1 MQGFPYHRLFLSK
14 QDVERMYDVLKSTDT
29 LSENRIKTNQYKIPG
44 VFLKPW
50 FFGINSYECPRI
62 NRLKFDHLTI
72 MSQPEDYIQIDQI
85 TNYFTEEARMKAR
98 VGMNLSPLEFWNQK
112 QEMII
117 QGDRS
122 VQEYREEIFK
132 FSQDK
137 TSQMREATLFKSTL
151 AKTIYDIFQP
161 KNILDF
167 SAGWGDRLIA
177 AIAYGKANYTGFD
190 PNLLLVDGH
199 QQMIQQFGGTEHQY
213 NVIPEPF
220 ETYDIKKFKQE
231 QFDLVFTSPPYFD
244 FEVYCDDE
252 NQSIKR
258 YPDYE
263 VWIKKFLFK
272 SIHQSFELLQNGGY
286 LVIHISDT
294 GSMKHVVQRMIE
306 YIQYDQNKM
315 YVGCIASQTS
325 MNKRPQPLW
334 VFKKKANK
342 RRY

>member
-14 QDVERMYDVLKSTDT
+14 QDVERMYEELKSTDT
-29 LSENRIKTNQYKIPG
+29 LSDKRIKTNQYKIQG

-50 FFGINSYECPRI
+50 YFRINSYECPRI
-62 NRLKFDHLTI
+62 NQLKFDHLTI

-85 TNYFTEEARMKAR
+85 TNFFTEEARMEAR
-98 VGMNLSPLEFWNQK
+98 VGKNISPLEFWNQK
-112 QEMII
+112 KDMII
-117 QGDRS
+117 QEDRS
-122 VQEYREEIFK
+122 VQECREEIFK
-132 FSQDK
+132 YSQDK

-151 AKTIYDIFQP
+151 AKTVYDIFQP
-161 KNILDF
+161 TNILDF

-199 QQMIQQFGGTEHQY
+199 QQIIETFRTEY
-213 NVIPEPF
+213 KYKVIAEPF

-252 NQSIKR
+252 TQSIKR

-263 VWIKKFLFK
+263 TWINKFLFK
-272 SIHQSFELLQNGGY
+272 SIDQSFALLQNSGY

-294 GSMKHVVQRMIE
+294 RSMKYVVQRMIE

-315 YVGCIASQTS
+315 YVGCIASQSS